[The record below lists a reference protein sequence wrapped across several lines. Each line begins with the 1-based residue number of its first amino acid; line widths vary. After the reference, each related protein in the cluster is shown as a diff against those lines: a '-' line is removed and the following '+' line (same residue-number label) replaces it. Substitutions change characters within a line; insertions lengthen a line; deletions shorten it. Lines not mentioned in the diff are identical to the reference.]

1 MRFSRVIDHEYR
13 DLVGPWSAYLGIAEV
28 CWS

>member
-1 MRFSRVIDHEYR
+1 MSFSRVIDHEYR
-13 DLVGPWSAYLGIAEV
+13 DLVGPWSADRGIAEV